1 MTSPLQPQAK
11 GSGISAHFP
20 MGFVE
25 FVAMIAGLMALN
37 ALAMDI
43 MLPALPDIG
52 SSLGVLRDN
61 DRQAVL
67 SVYMIGFGLGQ
78 FMIGSISD
86 RFGRRTVLLSGL
98 FVYIVTAGLCAS
110 APSFE
115 LLLFA
120 RFAQG
125 VASSVP
131 RVITTSVVRD
141 CYEGRRMASVM
152 SLAMTV
158 FMAVPVLAPSIGQ
171 LIVLAASWRFIF
183 WFLTAYGI
191 VITAWVVL
199 RLPET
204 LARERRRSISPRS
217 VLNAFGQVLS
227 DRYTVGYSLAGGLM
241 FGAMFSFLLSAQQV
255 FIDIFHLGRLF
266 PLAFAAVAL
275 SISLSSFLNAR
286 LVGRLG
292 MRRISHGAIV
302 VFATLSLVSATLA
315 RLGLLSLAPFM
326 VLLGGVMF
334 LIGMIFSNFNAIAME
349 GQGKIAGTASSLI
362 GSATTI
368 IATAIGYTVGQM
380 FDGTLV
386 PLTTAHLTLSLLC
399 LVTIGITEKGRYF
412 RA

>member
-1 MTSPLQPQAK
+1 
-11 GSGISAHFP
+11 
-20 MGFVE
+20 
-25 FVAMIAGLMALN
+25 
-37 ALAMDI
+37 
-43 MLPALPDIG
+43 
-52 SSLGVLRDN
+52 
-61 DRQAVL
+61 
-67 SVYMIGFGLGQ
+67 
-78 FMIGSISD
+78 
-86 RFGRRTVLLSGL
+86 
-98 FVYIVTAGLCAS
+98 
-110 APSFE
+110 
-115 LLLFA
+115 
-120 RFAQG
+120 
-125 VASSVP
+125 
-131 RVITTSVVRD
+131 
-141 CYEGRRMASVM
+141 MASVM

-349 GQGKIAGTASSLI
+349 GQGRSRAPPRRSSVRPRPSLRRRLATR
-362 GSATTI
+362 SARCS
-368 IATAIGYTVGQM
+368 M
-380 FDGTLV
+380 
-386 PLTTAHLTLSLLC
+386 
-399 LVTIGITEKGRYF
+399 ER
-412 RA
+412 